1 MVDESTEQL
10 QEQVDLTQAFFAN
23 GDNLSPGQ
31 LRPGRLRFVRSKAR
45 RLVILSLL
53 VLFRRAY
60 SIRSMLA
67 YSIVSVQDMY
77 GRIYITSV
85 VLCLSERAC
94 RKLL

>member
-1 MVDESTEQL
+1 MVVDESTEQL
-10 QEQVDLTQAFFAN
+10 QEQAFFAN

-31 LRPGRLRFVRSKAR
+31 LRRPGRLRFVRSKAR
-45 RLVILSLL
+45 RLVTLFLL

-67 YSIVSVQDMY
+67 HSIVSVQDMY